1 MIGIHGDTLYF
12 SVLAFGYLFCV
23 NCICTVAVVVRLV
36 FDIQIRRQCQNNV
49 PTAIWLL
56 RGALLTPLV

>member
-1 MIGIHGDTLYF
+1 MVIRYTSLWWLILGIY
-12 SVLAFGYLFCV
+12 SVYY
-23 NCICTVAVVVRLV
+23 CICTVAVVVRLV